1 MINIP
6 KEKSKSLTILVT
18 GIGGDIGQSV
28 IKCLRDSHYELYLIG
43 CDIDS
48 YAGGQQDVDVFYQA
62 PYASQTKEYLN
73 FITNVIKKKKCE
85 YIIPT
90 TEQEIEFYDAN
101 RTYFEINEI
110 KVLINNPF
118 IINIFS
124 NKFRTVCFLKR
135 HDFLYPE
142 TYKLSEFN
150 NELEFPV
157 IIKKEIGSGGKGIHI
172 CHNDDELI
180 YFKNMCNDDEIV
192 QEIIGNPDEEYTI
205 GIFSDGFSVYCIAF
219 RRYLDYGGRTKV
231 AELIKDDKIDLLARN
246 LARACKLIGSI
257 NLQVRKTENGFVT
270 FEINPRLSSTVYF
283 RHFFGFRD
291 VEWWLNIYEGY
302 PTEFIPKY
310 NKGIA
315 VRTFDEIFIGLE

>member
-1 MINIP
+1 MNIP
-6 KEKSKSLTILVT
+6 KQKSKSISILVT
-18 GIGGDIGQSV
+18 GVGGDIGQSV
-28 IKCLRDSHYELYLIG
+28 LKCLKDSHYNLYLIG
-43 CDIDS
+43 CDVDY
-48 YAGGQQDVDVFYQA
+48 YAGGQEYVDLFYQA

-73 FITNVIKKKKCE
+73 FIINIINKNKCD

-118 IINIFS
+118 IINTFS
-124 NKFRTVCFLKR
+124 NKYKTICFLKK
-135 HDFLYPE
+135 HNFLYPE
-142 TYKLSEFN
+142 TYKFSEFN

-172 CHNDDELI
+172 CHNEDELNH
-180 YFKNMCNDDEIV
+180 FKSICLDDEIV
-192 QEIIGNPDEEYTI
+192 QKIIGNPDEEYTI
-205 GIFSDGFSVYCIAF
+205 GIFSDGSSVYSIAF

-291 VEWWLNIYEGY
+291 VEWWLNVYEGY
-302 PTEFIPKY
+302 PIEFIPKY